1 MVVFTKRIWP
11 FKTVCDDAVLFK
23 YAGQID
29 FVMIAYYTGDVIVSS
44 KEPDYMQDYLIEEII
59 KDYGILV
66 QKIIIV

>member
-1 MVVFTKRIWP
+1 MVCFTKRLWP
-11 FKTVCDDAVLFK
+11 FKTVSDDAVLFK